1 VPRADLAISRTAS
14 SIAADASGT
23 RTMTASPMLL
33 ICALEARL
41 AASPFADD
49 LAA

>member
-1 VPRADLAISRTAS
+1 VPRADLADQPHGELDRRGP
-14 SIAADASGT
+14 SGT
-23 RTMTASPMLL
+23 RTMAASPMPL